1 MSANRINNPVEDRNG
16 NHPLAGNEHYRNGSY
31 SYNSDT
37 DAETFRYGGRTVGQ
51 KASEFGDRLVNASSY
66 AVNIYAA
73 MHNSGP
79 AIEHMET
86 IIRAKNLADSFAI
99 KKAAEIDKKRAMTY
113 AKKLDEERMTEW
125 LHTLQQNGVVTDDFY
140 KRNNKKIGL
149 ESDQNRN
156 AIINATNKYLYNQKL
171 IDGDGNYFT
180 TDGNNN
186 YIKSNLAKEVNKKIK
201 KYGIGEKSQNEIMKL
216 LDQIEPSLTNE
227 QKKMIYLNHV
237 AKEINRV
244 NYSYNKIKKTTAR
257 DVRIMFRR
265 ITPNDALFRGIN
277 KVYKDYRNTK
287 WAFNTT
293 KSLIKFSYKSGK
305 SISLAGKKFT
315 KGTFYASRK
324 MMRKNELGRQLSD
337 KIETPYWT
345 AKRVSLDFAGENGR
359 KELGIKDNV
368 TIGVKNMYV
377 ETAAGRYQAKRKD
390 AKTQQ
395 RKKQYASDLRTVQ
408 RNAEKRKKKQEYNKK
423 KHPVVTQ
430 GRRAE
435 KTIENVVTSVLR
447 APGEILSFKRRIKQA
462 LIGILTGVVAA
473 CIMPFIVIILIVLL
487 LMGVSNVTNS
497 VSSMFAGDNINVSDL
512 ASLVVEHENKMVDS
526 YAKKH
531 CGGVKNVK
539 KKTYYVMGANKKW
552 IKSTQNANVTDILSM
567 GITVMNDQVDKEGKI
582 DQKSFEK
589 MGEYCERLADKSIT
603 CVATK
608 AEKRGK
614 TQYYNMDIYITSN
627 YTELKSMKK
636 NISANQNRA
645 SLFDLDNINGF
656 YEKYV
661 SKSRLSKVDDSEFND
676 TKLSVYYQAKQ
687 SGKLSISK
695 KAGIC
700 SCKNKTVT
708 INNKLYKKVD
718 VVISEQNIAYNDW
731 NADGKITQEDT
742 GYLLIKGIYD
752 APVKVG
758 KKSCVG
764 TVFSI
769 AGTNKDLRP
778 NEFSIYTC
786 SKNKTHVIN
795 TVNSINLQVPSE
807 SIIIGKDAYKIPKN
821 KWTAVKLGIQKEP
834 NGALEKRTYDIMWD
848 KKNEEECI
856 KNKSLIPWSSY
867 GVSAGNADNY
877 IDEAKQMADDDTIG
891 YSMNNRCLN
900 PDVDCSSFVYYS
912 LINSKTCSKKQLG
925 SGPFSTADEPQKLKA
940 AGFMEKGFNKNDLE
954 PGDILW
960 YPKGFGGHSY
970 GHTEIYIGNNKTIG
984 AHSNYDQKNGDSSGK
999 EVCIVTLTKSYA
1011 KIFRKTK

>member
-51 KASEFGDRLVNASSY
+51 KASEFGDRLVNVSSY

-201 KYGIGEKSQNEIMKL
+201 KYGIGEKSQKEIMKL

-368 TIGVKNMYV
+368 TIGVKNMYA

-462 LIGILTGVVAA
+462 AGGKAA
-473 CIMPFIVIILIVLL
+473 P
-487 LMGVSNVTNS
+487 
-497 VSSMFAGDNINVSDL
+497 
-512 ASLVVEHENKMVDS
+512 E
-526 YAKKH
+526 
-531 CGGVKNVK
+531 
-539 KKTYYVMGANKKW
+539 
-552 IKSTQNANVTDILSM
+552 
-567 GITVMNDQVDKEGKI
+567 
-582 DQKSFEK
+582 
-589 MGEYCERLADKSIT
+589 
-603 CVATK
+603 
-608 AEKRGK
+608 
-614 TQYYNMDIYITSN
+614 
-627 YTELKSMKK
+627 
-636 NISANQNRA
+636 
-645 SLFDLDNINGF
+645 
-656 YEKYV
+656 
-661 SKSRLSKVDDSEFND
+661 
-676 TKLSVYYQAKQ
+676 
-687 SGKLSISK
+687 
-695 KAGIC
+695 
-700 SCKNKTVT
+700 
-708 INNKLYKKVD
+708 
-718 VVISEQNIAYNDW
+718 
-731 NADGKITQEDT
+731 
-742 GYLLIKGIYD
+742 
-752 APVKVG
+752 
-758 KKSCVG
+758 
-764 TVFSI
+764 
-769 AGTNKDLRP
+769 
-778 NEFSIYTC
+778 
-786 SKNKTHVIN
+786 
-795 TVNSINLQVPSE
+795 
-807 SIIIGKDAYKIPKN
+807 
-821 KWTAVKLGIQKEP
+821 
-834 NGALEKRTYDIMWD
+834 GALH
-848 KKNEEECI
+848 
-856 KNKSLIPWSSY
+856 
-867 GVSAGNADNY
+867 
-877 IDEAKQMADDDTIG
+877 
-891 YSMNNRCLN
+891 
-900 PDVDCSSFVYYS
+900 CS
-912 LINSKTCSKKQLG
+912 G
-925 SGPFSTADEPQKLKA
+925 G
-940 AGFMEKGFNKNDLE
+940 
-954 PGDILW
+954 GDPRGI
-960 YPKGFGGHSY
+960 
-970 GHTEIYIGNNKTIG
+970 
-984 AHSNYDQKNGDSSGK
+984 
-999 EVCIVTLTKSYA
+999 
-1011 KIFRKTK
+1011 